1 MKFKP
6 TKNLLFFIENPALKF
21 QLFFLKKKSNLQFCL
36 IEVNNNVR
44 IDILIDTPI
53 LSICFDKRF
62 DIEKENFFLKNSSK

>member
-36 IEVNNNVR
+36 IEVNNNIT
-44 IDILIDTPI
+44 IDTLIDPPI

-62 DIEKENFFLKNSSK
+62 DIEKEKFLKNSSK